1 MPRKLKNV
9 DVSFVSIV
17 DKAANKK
24 KFFLTKSEQEPT
36 FEKEVKII
44 KGEDED
50 QKLVYGIVYS
60 PGSAEDTSTHDAH
73 GDFMTAEDIEK
84 SAHNFIAK
92 YRNID
97 AQHDF
102 NAGAGEVVE
111 SYVAPVDMDINGE
124 TITKGTWVLVTKA
137 TDEIWADIKDGK
149 MTGYSLA
156 GVAETEVIE
165 ELAKTE
171 EKQKESFF
179 QLVKGFFSGKI
190 NPLHVANEI
199 GEFTTDGIANGITKG
214 EVRDKFNRE
223 KHRRDVNASFSA
235 LENTFYQ
242 SLWNAPTADAIDL
255 DRIEAAALEFIEI
268 INELKGTEAVVKA
281 WENKPVISLAE
292 EVEKA
297 GKKISAPNM
306 ADIDSAI
313 ESLTNL
319 KTRVTPSS
327 EGAGSEE
334 DIMKQEQLEALSAA
348 VEKAVGP
355 IKEEL
360 ASVKK
365 HLNID
370 EEKTEEDV
378 KVEKAVEAATAP
390 LREEIETL
398 KKSQG
403 ISNQQDTDVVQK
415 SDVQKN
421 VWKGLL

>member
-36 FEKEVKII
+36 FEKEVRII
-44 KGEDED
+44 KGEDEE

-60 PGSAEDTSTHDAH
+60 PGSADDPNTHDAH
-73 GDFMTAEDIEK
+73 GDFMTAEEIEK

-111 SYVAPVDMDINGE
+111 SYVAPVDMEINGE
-124 TITKGTWVLVTKA
+124 TITKGTWILVTKA
-137 TDEIWADIKDGK
+137 TDEIWKDIKDGK

-165 ELAKTE
+165 EEVMKTE
-171 EKQKESFF
+171 EKQFKSFF
-179 QLVKGFFSGKI
+179 QLMKGFFSGE
-190 NPLHVANEI
+190 NVQ
-199 GEFTTDGIANGITKG
+199 KG
-214 EVRDKFNRE
+214 EVRDKFNQN

-235 LENTFYQ
+235 LEDTFYQ

-255 DRIEAAALEFIEI
+255 DRIETAALEFVEI

-297 GKKISAPNM
+297 GKKISNTNM
-306 ADIDSAI
+306 ADIDAAI

-319 KTRVTPSS
+319 KTRVTPSL

-334 DIMKQEQLEALSAA
+334 SNMEFNQEQFEKTLTSA
-348 VEKAVGP
+348 VEKALGP

-365 HLNID
+365 HLNLD
-370 EEKTEEDV
+370 EEKTEEDI

-390 LREEIETL
+390 LREEIEAL

-403 ISNQQDTDVVQK
+403 ISNQQDTDVVEKAEVKK
-415 SDVQKN
+415 S
-421 VWKGLL
+421 VWNGLL

>member
-1 MPRKLKNV
+1 MKKRKLKNLRV
-9 DVSFVSIV
+9 SHVSFVENG
-17 DKAANKK
+17 ANQR
-24 KFFLTKSEQEPT
+24 KFFLTKSEEQPN
-36 FEKEVKII
+36 FEKPVKVI
-44 KGEDED
+44 KSDDEAER
-50 QKLVYGIVYS
+50 LVYGIVYE
-60 PGSAEDTSTHDAH
+60 PDTIDAH
-73 GDFMTAEDIEK
+73 GDFTDAKTIEK
-84 SAHNFIAK
+84 AAHEFMLK
-92 YRNID
+92 YRQID
-97 AQHDF
+97 KNHDF
-102 NAGAGEVVE
+102 VAGVGEVVE
-111 SYVAPVDMDINGE
+111 SYIAPADMELNGE
-124 TITKGTWVLVTKA
+124 PVKKGTWILTTKA
-137 TDEIWADIKDGK
+137 DEETWEAVKKGEFQ
-149 MTGYSLA
+149 GYSLA

-165 ELAKTE
+165 EEVTKTE
-171 EKQKESFF
+171 EKQMKSFF
-179 QLVKGFFSGKI
+179 QLMKGFFSGENVK
-190 NPLHVANEI
+190 
-199 GEFTTDGIANGITKG
+199 KG
-214 EVRDKFNRE
+214 EVRDKFNQN

-235 LENTFYQ
+235 LEDTFYQ

-255 DRIEAAALEFIEI
+255 DRIEAAALEFVEI

-281 WENKPVISLAE
+281 WEDKPVVSLVE
-292 EVEKA
+292 EIEKA

-319 KTRVTPSS
+319 KTRVTPSP

-334 DIMKQEQLEALSAA
+334 DNMNKEQLEALSAA

-370 EEKTEEDV
+370 EEKTEEDIR
-378 KVEKAVEAATAP
+378 VEKAIETATAP

-403 ISNQQDTDVVQK
+403 VSNQQDTDVIQK

>member
-60 PGSAEDTSTHDAH
+60 PGSAEDSSTHDAH

-137 TDEIWADIKDGK
+137 TDEIWKDIQDGK

-165 ELAKTE
+165 EEVTKTE
-171 EKQKESFF
+171 EKQMKSFF
-179 QLVKGFFSGKI
+179 QLVKGFFG
-190 NPLHVANEI
+190 
-199 GEFTTDGIANGITKG
+199 GENIQKG
-214 EVRDKFNRE
+214 EVRDKFNQN

-235 LENTFYQ
+235 LEDTFYQ

-255 DRIEAAALEFIEI
+255 DRIEAAALEFVEI

-281 WENKPVISLAE
+281 WKNKPIVSLAE

-319 KTRVTPSS
+319 KTRVNPSQ

-334 DIMKQEQLEALSAA
+334 DNMNQEQLAKALEDVVAPL
-348 VEKAVGP
+348 K
-355 IKEEL
+355 KELET
-360 ASVKK
+360 VKK
-365 HLNID
+365 HLNI
-370 EEKTEEDV
+370 EPEKTPEELAV
-378 KVEKAVEAATAP
+378 AKAVEAATAP
-390 LREEIETL
+390 ILKELEDI

-403 ISNQQDTDVVQK
+403 ISNQQDTDGVQTVTK
-415 SDVQKN
+415 SAGGYAQHFGN
-421 VWKGLL
+421 

>member
-44 KGEDED
+44 KGEDEE

-60 PGSAEDTSTHDAH
+60 PGSAEDTSTHDVH
-73 GDFMTAEDIEK
+73 GDFMTAEDIER

-97 AQHDF
+97 TQHDF

-111 SYVAPVDMDINGE
+111 SYVAPVDMEINGE
-124 TITKGTWVLVTKA
+124 IITKGTWVLVTKA
-137 TDEIWADIKDGK
+137 TDEIWKDIKDGK

-156 GVAETEVIE
+156 GIAETEVIE
-165 ELAKTE
+165 EEVTKTE
-171 EKQKESFF
+171 EKQKESLF
-179 QLVKGFFSGKI
+179 QLLKGFFNGQKQAE
-190 NPLHVANEI
+190 VAKE
-199 GEFTTDGIANGITKG
+199 E
-214 EVRDKFNRE
+214 E
-223 KHRRDVNASFSA
+223 
-235 LENTFYQ
+235 TF
-242 SLWNAPTADAIDL
+242 L
-255 DRIEAAALEFIEI
+255 
-268 INELKGTEAVVKA
+268 AV
-281 WENKPVISLAE
+281 
-292 EVEKA
+292 VEKA
-297 GKKISAPNM
+297 GKKISAPNV
-306 ADIDSAI
+306 ADIDAAI

-319 KTRVTPSS
+319 KTCVTPPT
-327 EGAGSEE
+327 EGAENEGNNMEFN
-334 DIMKQEQLEALSAA
+334 QEQLEKTLISA

-355 IKEEL
+355 IREEL
-360 ASVKK
+360 ANVKK
-365 HLNID
+365 HLNLD
-370 EEKTEEDV
+370 EEKTEEDI

-390 LREEIETL
+390 LREEIEAL

>member
-111 SYVAPVDMDINGE
+111 SYVAPVDMEINGE

-137 TDEIWADIKDGK
+137 TDEIWKDIKDGK

-165 ELAKTE
+165 EEVTKTE
-171 EKQKESFF
+171 EKQKESLF
-179 QLVKGFFSGKI
+179 QLLKGFFNGQKQAE
-190 NPLHVANEI
+190 VAKE
-199 GEFTTDGIANGITKG
+199 E
-214 EVRDKFNRE
+214 E
-223 KHRRDVNASFSA
+223 
-235 LENTFYQ
+235 TF
-242 SLWNAPTADAIDL
+242 L
-255 DRIEAAALEFIEI
+255 
-268 INELKGTEAVVKA
+268 AV
-281 WENKPVISLAE
+281 
-292 EVEKA
+292 VEKA
-297 GKKISAPNM
+297 GKKISAPNV
-306 ADIDSAI
+306 ADIDAAI

-319 KTRVTPSS
+319 KTCVTPPT
-327 EGAGSEE
+327 EGAENEGNNMEFN
-334 DIMKQEQLEALSAA
+334 QEQLEKTLTLA
-348 VEKAVGP
+348 VEKAIGP

-360 ASVKK
+360 ATVKK
-365 HLNID
+365 HLNLD
-370 EEKTEEDV
+370 EEKTEEDI

-390 LREEIETL
+390 LREEIEAL

-403 ISNQQDTDVVQK
+403 ISNQQDTDVIEKAEVKK
-415 SDVQKN
+415 S
-421 VWKGLL
+421 VWNGLL

>member
-60 PGSAEDTSTHDAH
+60 PGSAEDPSTHDAH

-137 TDEIWADIKDGK
+137 TDEIWKDIKDGK

-156 GVAETEVIE
+156 GIAETEVIE
-165 ELAKTE
+165 EEVTKTE
-171 EKQKESFF
+171 EKQMKSFF
-179 QLVKGFFSGKI
+179 QLVKGFFG
-190 NPLHVANEI
+190 
-199 GEFTTDGIANGITKG
+199 GENIQKG
-214 EVRDKFNRE
+214 EVRDKFNQN

-235 LENTFYQ
+235 LEDTFYQ

-255 DRIEAAALEFIEI
+255 DRIEAAALEFVEI

-281 WENKPVISLAE
+281 WENKPVVSIAE

-319 KTRVTPSS
+319 KTRVTPSQ

-334 DIMKQEQLEALSAA
+334 DIMKQEQ
-348 VEKAVGP
+348 VEKLLKGL
-355 IKEEL
+355 EEMQGEM
-360 ASVKK
+360 ATIKK
-365 HLNID
+365 HLNI
-370 EEKTEEDV
+370 EPEKTPEQKMNE
-378 KVEKAVEAATAP
+378 KVEALEKQLED
-390 LREEIETL
+390 L

-403 ISNQQDTDVVQK
+403 ISNQQDTDGQTNVQK
-415 SDVQKN
+415 STGGYAGYFGN
-421 VWKGLL
+421 

>member
-1 MPRKLKNV
+1 MVRQLKSV
-9 DVSFVSIV
+9 DVSHISYV
-17 DKAANKK
+17 DRAANQK

-60 PGSAEDTSTHDAH
+60 PGSAEDSSTHDAH
-73 GDFMTAEDIEK
+73 GDFMTAEDIER

-97 AQHDF
+97 TQHDF

-137 TDEIWADIKDGK
+137 TDEIWKDIKDGK

-165 ELAKTE
+165 EEVTKTE
-171 EKQKESFF
+171 EKQFKSFF
-179 QLVKGFFSGKI
+179 QLMKGFFSGE
-190 NPLHVANEI
+190 NVQ
-199 GEFTTDGIANGITKG
+199 KG
-214 EVRDKFNRE
+214 EVRDKFNQN

-235 LENTFYQ
+235 LEDTFYQ

-255 DRIEAAALEFIEI
+255 DRIEAAAQEFIEI

-297 GKKISAPNM
+297 GKKISNTNM
-306 ADIDSAI
+306 ADIDAAI

-319 KTRVTPSS
+319 KTRVTPPP

-334 DIMKQEQLEALSAA
+334 DNMNQEQ
-348 VEKAVGP
+348 VEKLLKGL
-355 IKEEL
+355 EEMQGEM
-360 ASVKK
+360 ATIKK
-365 HLNID
+365 HLNI
-370 EEKTEEDV
+370 EPEKTPEQKMNE
-378 KVEKAVEAATAP
+378 KVEALEKQLED
-390 LREEIETL
+390 L

-403 ISNQQDTDVVQK
+403 ISNQQDTDGHTNVQK
-415 SDVQKN
+415 SAGGYAGYFGN
-421 VWKGLL
+421 

>member
-60 PGSAEDTSTHDAH
+60 PGSAEDSSTHDAH

-137 TDEIWADIKDGK
+137 TDEIWKDIQDGK

-165 ELAKTE
+165 EEVTKTE
-171 EKQKESFF
+171 EKQMKSFF
-179 QLVKGFFSGKI
+179 QLMKGFFGGEK
-190 NPLHVANEI
+190 VA
-199 GEFTTDGIANGITKG
+199 KG
-214 EVRDKFNRE
+214 EVRDKFNQN

-235 LENTFYQ
+235 LEDTFYQ

-255 DRIEAAALEFIEI
+255 DRIEAAALEFVEI

-281 WENKPVISLAE
+281 WENKPVVSLAE

-334 DIMKQEQLEALSAA
+334 DNMNQEQLAKALEDVVAPL
-348 VEKAVGP
+348 K
-355 IKEEL
+355 KELET
-360 ASVKK
+360 VKK
-365 HLNID
+365 HLNI
-370 EEKTEEDV
+370 EPEKTPEELAV
-378 KVEKAVEAATAP
+378 AKAVEAATAP
-390 LREEIETL
+390 ILKELEEI

-403 ISNQQDTDVVQK
+403 ISNQQDTDGATNVQK
-415 SDVQKN
+415 SAGGYAGYFGN
-421 VWKGLL
+421 

>member
-1 MPRKLKNV
+1 MKKRKLKNLQV
-9 DVSFVSIV
+9 SHVSFVENG
-17 DKAANKK
+17 ANQR
-24 KFFLTKSEQEPT
+24 KFFLTKSEEQPN
-36 FEKEVKII
+36 FEKPVKVV
-44 KGEDED
+44 KSDDEE
-50 QKLVYGIVYS
+50 KRLVYGIVYE
-60 PGSAEDTSTHDAH
+60 PDAIDAH
-73 GDFMTAEDIEK
+73 GDFTDAETIEK
-84 SAHNFIAK
+84 AAHEFMLK
-92 YRNID
+92 YRQID
-97 AQHDF
+97 KNHDF
-102 NAGAGEVVE
+102 VAGVGEVVE
-111 SYVAPVDMDINGE
+111 SYIAPADMKLNGE
-124 TITKGTWVLVTKA
+124 PVKKGTWILTTKA
-137 TDEIWADIKDGK
+137 DEETWEAVKKGEFQ
-149 MTGYSLA
+149 GYSLA

-165 ELAKTE
+165 EEVTKTE
-171 EKQKESFF
+171 EKQMKSFF
-179 QLVKGFFSGKI
+179 QLMKGFFGGEK
-190 NPLHVANEI
+190 VA
-199 GEFTTDGIANGITKG
+199 KG
-214 EVRDKFNRE
+214 EVRDKFNQN

-235 LENTFYQ
+235 LEDTFYQ

-255 DRIEAAALEFIEI
+255 NRIEEAALEFVEI

-281 WENKPVISLAE
+281 WENKPVVSLAE

-319 KTRVTPSS
+319 KTRVTPSL

-334 DIMKQEQLEALSAA
+334 DNMNQEQLEALSAA

-365 HLNID
+365 HLNLD
-370 EEKTEEDV
+370 EEKTEEDI

>member
-50 QKLVYGIVYS
+50 QKLVYGIVYE

-73 GDFMTAEDIEK
+73 GDFMDAEDIER

-137 TDEIWADIKDGK
+137 TDEIWKDIKDGK

-156 GVAETEVIE
+156 GIAETEVIE
-165 ELAKTE
+165 EEVTKTE

-179 QLVKGFFSGKI
+179 QLMKGFFSGE
-190 NPLHVANEI
+190 NVQ
-199 GEFTTDGIANGITKG
+199 KG
-214 EVRDKFNRE
+214 EVRDKFNQN

-235 LENTFYQ
+235 LEDTFYQ
-242 SLWNAPTADAIDL
+242 SLWNASTADAIDL
-255 DRIEAAALEFIEI
+255 DRIEEAALEFVEI

-281 WENKPVISLAE
+281 WENKPVVSLAA

-297 GKKISAPNM
+297 GKKISNTNM
-306 ADIDSAI
+306 ADIDAAI
-313 ESLTNL
+313 DSLTNL
-319 KTRVTPSS
+319 KTRVTPSR

-334 DIMKQEQLEALSAA
+334 NNMEFNQEQLEKTLASA
-348 VEKAVGP
+348 VEKAVNP

-365 HLNID
+365 HLNLD
-370 EEKTEEDV
+370 EEKTEEDIRV
-378 KVEKAVEAATAP
+378 KKAVEAATAP
-390 LREEIETL
+390 LREEIEAL

-403 ISNQQDTDVVQK
+403 VSNQQDTDVVEKTEVKK
-415 SDVQKN
+415 S
-421 VWKGLL
+421 VWNGLL

>member
-50 QKLVYGIVYS
+50 QQLVYGIVYS
-60 PGSAEDTSTHDAH
+60 PGSAEDSSTHDAH

-156 GVAETEVIE
+156 GIAETEVIE
-165 ELAKTE
+165 EEVTKTE
-171 EKQKESFF
+171 EKQMKSFF
-179 QLVKGFFSGKI
+179 QLMKGFFG
-190 NPLHVANEI
+190 
-199 GEFTTDGIANGITKG
+199 GESIQKG
-214 EVRDKFNRE
+214 EVRDKFNQN

-235 LENTFYQ
+235 LEDTFYQ

-255 DRIEAAALEFIEI
+255 DRIEAAALEFVEI

-281 WENKPVISLAE
+281 WENKPVVSLAA

-297 GKKISAPNM
+297 GKKIK
-306 ADIDSAI
+306 DISI
-313 ESLTNL
+313 RSR
-319 KTRVTPSS
+319 KSS
-327 EGAGSEE
+327 E
-334 DIMKQEQLEALSAA
+334 
-348 VEKAVGP
+348 
-355 IKEEL
+355 
-360 ASVKK
+360 
-365 HLNID
+365 
-370 EEKTEEDV
+370 
-378 KVEKAVEAATAP
+378 
-390 LREEIETL
+390 
-398 KKSQG
+398 
-403 ISNQQDTDVVQK
+403 SN
-415 SDVQKN
+415 
-421 VWKGLL
+421 

>member
-36 FEKEVKII
+36 FEKDVKII

-60 PGSAEDTSTHDAH
+60 PGSAEDSSTHDAH

-137 TDEIWADIKDGK
+137 TDEIWKDIQDGK

-165 ELAKTE
+165 EEVTKTE
-171 EKQKESFF
+171 EKQMKSFL
-179 QLVKGFFSGKI
+179 QLMKGFFGGEK
-190 NPLHVANEI
+190 VA
-199 GEFTTDGIANGITKG
+199 KG
-214 EVRDKFNRE
+214 EVRDKFNQN

-235 LENTFYQ
+235 LEDAFYQ

-255 DRIEAAALEFIEI
+255 DRIETAALEFVEI

-281 WENKPVISLAE
+281 WEDKPVVSLAE

-319 KTRVTPSS
+319 KTRVTPSP

-334 DIMKQEQLEALSAA
+334 DNMNQEQLSKALEDVVAPL
-348 VEKAVGP
+348 K
-355 IKEEL
+355 KELET
-360 ASVKK
+360 VKK
-365 HLNID
+365 HLNI
-370 EEKTEEDV
+370 EPEKTSEEIAV
-378 KVEKAVEAATAP
+378 AKAVEAATAP
-390 LREEIETL
+390 ILKELEEI

-403 ISNQQDTDVVQK
+403 ISNQQDTDGQTNVQK
-415 SDVQKN
+415 SAGGYAGYFGN
-421 VWKGLL
+421 

>member
-60 PGSAEDTSTHDAH
+60 PGSAEDSSTHDAH

-137 TDEIWADIKDGK
+137 TDEIWKDIQDGK

-165 ELAKTE
+165 EEVTKTE

-179 QLVKGFFSGKI
+179 QLMKVFFG
-190 NPLHVANEI
+190 
-199 GEFTTDGIANGITKG
+199 GEKVTKG
-214 EVRDKFNRE
+214 EVRDKFNQN

-235 LENTFYQ
+235 LEDIFYQ

-255 DRIEAAALEFIEI
+255 DRIEAAALEFVEI

-281 WENKPVISLAE
+281 WEDKPAVSLTE

-306 ADIDSAI
+306 ADIDAAI

-319 KTRVTPSS
+319 KTRVTP

-334 DIMKQEQLEALSAA
+334 GNMNQEQLAKALEDVVAPL
-348 VEKAVGP
+348 K
-355 IKEEL
+355 KELEI
-360 ASVKK
+360 VKK
-365 HLNID
+365 HLKI
-370 EEKTEEDV
+370 EPEKTPEELAV
-378 KVEKAVEAATAP
+378 AKAVEAATAP
-390 LREEIETL
+390 ILKELEEI

-403 ISNQQDTDVVQK
+403 ISNQQDTDGAQTVMK
-415 SDVQKN
+415 SAGGYAQHFGN
-421 VWKGLL
+421 